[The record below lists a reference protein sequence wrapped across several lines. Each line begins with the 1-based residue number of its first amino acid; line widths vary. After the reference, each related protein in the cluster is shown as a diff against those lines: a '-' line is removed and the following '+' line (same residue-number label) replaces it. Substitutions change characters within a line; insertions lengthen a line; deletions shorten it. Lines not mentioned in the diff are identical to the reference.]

1 MTDREKSIVI
11 VSVFTAKGDMI
22 ELEKSVKLALEKGV
36 TVDEIKESMIQ
47 LYAYCGFPRS
57 LNALGI
63 LFNIVNE
70 SKKSGKILKIGRE
83 STPVPKD
90 RNSLIY
96 GTKIQTEIVGAEVK
110 GGIYEFAPM
119 IDIYLKSHLFGDIF
133 GQDVLDYK
141 TREFITIG
149 ALASMEGVNP
159 QLKAHIQIGKNTG
172 ITDEELIELVE
183 VLRENIGDERAENM
197 RKLLK

>member
-36 TVDEIKESMIQ
+36 TVNEIKESMIQ

-96 GTKIQTEIVGAEVK
+96 GTKIQIEIVGAEVK

>member
-11 VSVFTAKGDMI
+11 VSAFTAKGDMV
-22 ELEKSVKLALEKGV
+22 ELEKSVKLSLEKGV
-36 TVDEIKESMIQ
+36 TVNEIKESMIQ

-83 STPVPKD
+83 STPIPKD

-96 GTKIQTEIVGAEVK
+96 GTKVQTEVVGTEVK
-110 GGIYEFAPM
+110 GGIYEFAPV

-133 GQDVLDYK
+133 GQDILDYK

-159 QLKAHIQIGKNTG
+159 QLQAHIQIGKNTG

>member
-36 TVDEIKESMIQ
+36 TVNEIKESMIQ

>member
-36 TVDEIKESMIQ
+36 TVNEIKESMIQ

-63 LFNIVNE
+63 LFNIINE

-183 VLRENIGDERAENM
+183 VLRENIGDERAENI